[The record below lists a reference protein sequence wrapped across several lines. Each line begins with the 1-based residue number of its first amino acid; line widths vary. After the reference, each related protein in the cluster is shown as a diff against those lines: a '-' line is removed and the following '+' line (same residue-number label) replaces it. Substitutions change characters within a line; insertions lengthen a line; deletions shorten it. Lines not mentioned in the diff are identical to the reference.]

1 MNLRKRIIFE
11 LERLRRKN
19 LQQLHPLQQLFWE
32 STLRCNVHCLHC
44 GSDCSSSETTP
55 DMPAE
60 DFLRVIDQSITPHVD
75 PHKVLIIIS
84 GGEPLMRKDLAQV
97 GAALKQRGYPW
108 GMVTNG
114 LALTEKRFKELL
126 AAGLRSIA
134 ISFDGLELDHNW
146 LRQHPLAF
154 EGATRA
160 IKLAAQFGVQEFRSL
175 EVLISTEG
183 LERVSA
189 NANGQENTTEQAQS
203 AAEPL
208 NSSSAASAPLNSSS
222 AASEPLNLGT
232 SEPLNSSSAT
242 SEPLNR
248 GEASPE
254 QRSALVWDV
263 VTCVN
268 QRTINQLDEIQQ
280 YLWSIG
286 VRNWRLI
293 TIDPMG
299 RAAENPELILTH
311 EQHRQV
317 LEYIKEKRKEGLH
330 ISYSCEGF
338 MPEYEMEIRDHLFHC
353 AAGISIAS
361 ILVDGSISACT
372 SVRGKYY
379 QGNIYKDD
387 FWEVWENGFKDY
399 RNRKWMKKLEPCNDC
414 KLWRYCEG
422 GGMHL
427 RREDGALMLCH
438 HNKLQGE

>member
-44 GSDCSSSETTP
+44 GSDCSSSEVIP

-60 DFLRVIDQSITPHVD
+60 DFLRVIDQSVTPHVD

-160 IKLAAQFGVQEFRSL
+160 IKLAAAAPSL
-175 EVLISTEG
+175 I
-183 LERVSA
+183 
-189 NANGQENTTEQAQS
+189 
-203 AAEPL
+203 
-208 NSSSAASAPLNSSS
+208 
-222 AASEPLNLGT
+222 
-232 SEPLNSSSAT
+232 
-242 SEPLNR
+242 
-248 GEASPE
+248 
-254 QRSALVWDV
+254 WDV

-268 QRTINQLDEIQQ
+268 QRTIHQLDEMQK

-299 RAAENPELILTH
+299 RAAENPELILTP

-317 LEYIKEKRKEGLH
+317 LEYIRAKRKEGLH
-330 ISYSCEGF
+330 VSYSCEGF
-338 MPEYEMEIRDHLFHC
+338 MPNYELEVRDHLFHC
-353 AAGISIAS
+353 AAGVSVAS

-372 SVRGKYY
+372 SIRGKYY

-387 FWEVWENGFKDY
+387 FWDVWENGFTDY
-399 RNRKWMKKLEPCNDC
+399 RNRNWMKKLEPCDNC
-414 KLWRYCEG
+414 KLFRYCEG

-427 RREDGALMLCH
+427 RREDGSLILCH
-438 HNKLQGE
+438 QNKLFSYLS

>member
-1 MNLRKRIIFE
+1 MKLRKRIIFE
-11 LERLRRKN
+11 LERMRRKN

-44 GSDCSSSETTP
+44 GSDCSSSEVTP

-60 DFLRVIDQSITPHVD
+60 DFLRVIDQSVTPHVD

-114 LALTEKRFKELL
+114 LALTEKRFRELM
-126 AAGLRSIA
+126 AAGLRSMA
-134 ISFDGLELDHNW
+134 ISFDGMELDHNW

-160 IKLAAQFGVQEFRSL
+160 IKLAAATPSL
-175 EVLISTEG
+175 T
-183 LERVSA
+183 
-189 NANGQENTTEQAQS
+189 
-203 AAEPL
+203 
-208 NSSSAASAPLNSSS
+208 
-222 AASEPLNLGT
+222 
-232 SEPLNSSSAT
+232 
-242 SEPLNR
+242 
-248 GEASPE
+248 
-254 QRSALVWDV
+254 WDV

-268 QRTINQLDEIQQ
+268 QRTINQLDEMQE

-299 RAAENPELILTH
+299 RAAENPELILTP
-311 EQHRQV
+311 EQHCQ
-317 LEYIKEKRKEGLH
+317 LLDYIREKRKQGLH

-338 MPEYEMEIRDHLFHC
+338 MPEYEMDIRDHLFHC
-353 AAGISIAS
+353 AAGVSIAS
-361 ILVDGSISACT
+361 ILIDGSISACT

-387 FWEVWENGFKDY
+387 FWEVWENGFKPY
-399 RNRKWMKKLEPCNDC
+399 RNRQWMRQLEPCNDC

-427 RREDGALMLCH
+427 RREDGELMLCH
-438 HNKLQGE
+438 NNKLQEGCSKVAQR

>member
-1 MNLRKRIIFE
+1 MHLRKRIIFE
-11 LERLRRKN
+11 LERLRRKH

-44 GSDCSSSETTP
+44 GSDCSSSEVTP
-55 DMPAE
+55 DMPAG
-60 DFLRVIDQSITPHVD
+60 DFLHVLDKSVTPHVD

-84 GGEPLMRKDLAQV
+84 GGEPLMRKDLAEV

-114 LALTEKRFKELL
+114 LALTEKRFRELI
-126 AAGLRSIA
+126 AAGLRSMA
-134 ISFDGLELDHNW
+134 ISFDGMELDHNW

-160 IKLAAQFGVQEFRSL
+160 IKLAAATLSL
-175 EVLISTEG
+175 T
-183 LERVSA
+183 
-189 NANGQENTTEQAQS
+189 
-203 AAEPL
+203 
-208 NSSSAASAPLNSSS
+208 
-222 AASEPLNLGT
+222 
-232 SEPLNSSSAT
+232 
-242 SEPLNR
+242 
-248 GEASPE
+248 
-254 QRSALVWDV
+254 WDV

-268 QRTINQLDEIQQ
+268 QRSIKQLDEMQQ

-299 RAAENPELILTH
+299 RAADNPELLLTP
-311 EQHRQV
+311 EQHRYV
-317 LEYIKEKRKEGLH
+317 LDYIREKRKQGLH

-338 MPEYEMEIRDHLFHC
+338 MPDYEMEIRDHLFHC
-353 AAGISIAS
+353 AAGVSVAS
-361 ILVDGSISACT
+361 ILIDGSISACT

-379 QGNIYKDD
+379 QGNIYHDD

-399 RNRKWMKKLEPCNDC
+399 RNREWMRKLAPCNDC
-414 KLWRYCEG
+414 KLFRYCEG

-427 RREDGALMLCH
+427 RREDGSLMLCH
-438 HNKLQGE
+438 YRKLNN

>member
-44 GSDCSSSETTP
+44 GSDCSSSEITP

-60 DFLRVIDQSITPHVD
+60 DFLRVIDQSVTPHVD

-84 GGEPLMRKDLAQV
+84 GGEPLMRKDLAEV

-114 LALTEKRFKELL
+114 LALTEKRFKELM

-160 IKLAAQFGVQEFRSL
+160 IKLAAQYGVQRG
-175 EVLISTEG
+175 STVVQHSSK
-183 LERVSA
+183 LSNTEREA
-189 NANGQENTTEQAQS
+189 LNNIEQAP
-203 AAEPL
+203 APAEQPNGL
-208 NSSSAASAPLNSSS
+208 I
-222 AASEPLNLGT
+222 
-232 SEPLNSSSAT
+232 
-242 SEPLNR
+242 
-248 GEASPE
+248 
-254 QRSALVWDV
+254 WDV

-268 QRTINQLDEIQQ
+268 QRTINQLDEMQQ
-280 YLWSIG
+280 YLWSLG

-299 RAAENPELILTH
+299 RAAENPELILTP

-317 LEYIKEKRKEGLH
+317 LDYIREKRKQGLH

-338 MPEYEMEIRDHLFHC
+338 MPDYEMEVRDHLFHC

-361 ILVDGSISACT
+361 ILIDGSISACT

-387 FWEVWENGFKDY
+387 FWEVWENGFEPY
-399 RNRKWMKKLEPCNDC
+399 RNRKWMKKLEPCNNC
-414 KLWRYCEG
+414 KLFRYCEG

-438 HNKLQGE
+438 HNKLMGHG

>member
-1 MNLRKRIIFE
+1 MKLRKRIIFE

-44 GSDCSSSETTP
+44 GSDCSSSEVTP

-114 LALTEKRFKELL
+114 LALTEKRFRELM
-126 AAGLRSIA
+126 AAGLRSMA

-160 IKLAAQFGVQEFRSL
+160 IKLAAATPSL
-175 EVLISTEG
+175 T
-183 LERVSA
+183 
-189 NANGQENTTEQAQS
+189 
-203 AAEPL
+203 
-208 NSSSAASAPLNSSS
+208 
-222 AASEPLNLGT
+222 
-232 SEPLNSSSAT
+232 
-242 SEPLNR
+242 
-248 GEASPE
+248 
-254 QRSALVWDV
+254 WDV

-268 QRTINQLDEIQQ
+268 QRTINQLDEMQE

-299 RAAENPELILTH
+299 RAAHNPELLLNA
-311 EQHRQV
+311 EQMRYL
-317 LEYIKEKRKEGLH
+317 LEYIREKRKQGLH

-338 MPEYEMEIRDHLFHC
+338 MPEYEMDIRDHLFHC
-353 AAGISIAS
+353 AAGVSIAS
-361 ILVDGSISACT
+361 ILIDGSISACT

-387 FWEVWENGFKDY
+387 FWEVWENGFKPY
-399 RNRKWMKKLEPCNDC
+399 RNRQWMKQLEPCNDC

-427 RREDGALMLCH
+427 RREDGELMLCH
-438 HNKLQGE
+438 HNKLQEGCAKVAQR

>member
-44 GSDCSSSETTP
+44 GSDCSSSEVTP

-60 DFLRVIDQSITPHVD
+60 DFLRVIDQSVTPHVD

-84 GGEPLMRKDLAQV
+84 GGEPLMRTDLAEV
-97 GAALKQRGYPW
+97 GKALYQRGYPW

-114 LALTEKRFKELL
+114 LALTEKRFKELM
-126 AAGLRSIA
+126 AAGLRSMA

-160 IKLAAQFGVQEFRSL
+160 IKLAAATPSL
-175 EVLISTEG
+175 T
-183 LERVSA
+183 
-189 NANGQENTTEQAQS
+189 
-203 AAEPL
+203 
-208 NSSSAASAPLNSSS
+208 
-222 AASEPLNLGT
+222 
-232 SEPLNSSSAT
+232 
-242 SEPLNR
+242 
-248 GEASPE
+248 
-254 QRSALVWDV
+254 WDV

-268 QRTINQLDEIQQ
+268 QRTINQLEEMREH
-280 YLWSIG
+280 LWSIG

-299 RAAENPELILTH
+299 RAAENPELLLSPD
-311 EQHRQV
+311 QHRQL
-317 LEYIKEKRKEGLH
+317 LEYIRQKRKEGLH

-338 MPEYEMEIRDHLFHC
+338 MPDYEAEVRDHLFHC
-353 AAGISIAS
+353 AAGVSVAS
-361 ILVDGSISACT
+361 ILIDGSISACT

-387 FWEVWENGFKDY
+387 FWDVWENGFEPY
-399 RNRKWMKKLEPCNDC
+399 RNRQWMKQLEPCKDC
-414 KLWRYCEG
+414 KLFRYCEG

-438 HNKLQGE
+438 YNKIHSF

>member
-44 GSDCSSSETTP
+44 GSDCSSSEVTP

-60 DFLRVIDQSITPHVD
+60 DFLRVIDQSVTPHVD

-84 GGEPLMRKDLAQV
+84 GGEPLMRKDLAEV

-114 LALTEKRFKELL
+114 LALTEKRFKELI

-160 IKLAAQFGVQEFRSL
+160 IKLAAA
-175 EVLISTEG
+175 T
-183 LERVSA
+183 
-189 NANGQENTTEQAQS
+189 
-203 AAEPL
+203 PL
-208 NSSSAASAPLNSSS
+208 L
-222 AASEPLNLGT
+222 T
-232 SEPLNSSSAT
+232 
-242 SEPLNR
+242 
-248 GEASPE
+248 
-254 QRSALVWDV
+254 WDV

-268 QRTINQLDEIQQ
+268 QRTINQLDEMQQ

-299 RAAENPELILTH
+299 RAEENPELLLTPD
-311 EQHRQV
+311 QHRQ
-317 LEYIKEKRKEGLH
+317 LLDYIREKRKQGLH

-338 MPEYEMEIRDHLFHC
+338 MPDYELEVRDHLFHC
-353 AAGISIAS
+353 AAGVSVAS
-361 ILVDGSISACT
+361 ILIDGSISACT
-372 SVRGKYY
+372 SIRGKYY

-387 FWEVWENGFKDY
+387 FWDVWENRFEPY
-399 RNRKWMKKLEPCNDC
+399 RNRKWMKKLEPCNNC
-414 KLWRYCEG
+414 KLFRYCEG

-427 RREDGALMLCH
+427 RREDGVLMLCH
-438 HNKLQGE
+438 YCKLNS

>member
-1 MNLRKRIIFE
+1 MKLRKRIIFE
-11 LERLRRKN
+11 LERMRRKN

-44 GSDCSSSETTP
+44 GSDCSSSEVTP

-60 DFLRVIDQSITPHVD
+60 DFLRVIDQSVTPHVD

-97 GAALKQRGYPW
+97 GTALKQRGYPW

-126 AAGLRSIA
+126 AAGLRSMA

-160 IKLAAQFGVQEFRSL
+160 IKLAAATPSL
-175 EVLISTEG
+175 T
-183 LERVSA
+183 
-189 NANGQENTTEQAQS
+189 
-203 AAEPL
+203 
-208 NSSSAASAPLNSSS
+208 
-222 AASEPLNLGT
+222 
-232 SEPLNSSSAT
+232 
-242 SEPLNR
+242 
-248 GEASPE
+248 
-254 QRSALVWDV
+254 WDV

-268 QRTINQLDEIQQ
+268 QRTINQLDEMQE

-299 RAAENPELILTH
+299 RAAENPELILTP
-311 EQHRQV
+311 EQHCQ
-317 LEYIKEKRKEGLH
+317 LLDYIREKRKQGLH

-338 MPEYEMEIRDHLFHC
+338 MPEYEMDIRDHLFHC
-353 AAGISIAS
+353 AAGVSIAS
-361 ILVDGSISACT
+361 ILIDGSISACT

-379 QGNIYKDD
+379 QGNVYHDD
-387 FWEVWENGFKDY
+387 FWEVWENGFKPY
-399 RNRKWMKKLEPCNDC
+399 RNRQWMKQLEPCNDC

-427 RREDGALMLCH
+427 RREDGELMLCH
-438 HNKLQGE
+438 NNKLQEGCAKVAQR

>member
-44 GSDCSSSETTP
+44 GSDCSSSEVTP

-60 DFLRVIDQSITPHVD
+60 DFLRVIDQSVTPHVD

-84 GGEPLMRKDLAQV
+84 GGEPLMRTDLAQV
-97 GAALKQRGYPW
+97 GAALKRRGYPW

-134 ISFDGLELDHNW
+134 ISFDGLEFDHNW

-160 IKLAAQFGVQEFRSL
+160 IKLAAQYGVQRG
-175 EVLISTEG
+175 STVVQHSSK
-183 LERVSA
+183 LSNTEREALNNIEQASVSA
-189 NANGQENTTEQAQS
+189 EQPNG
-203 AAEPL
+203 L
-208 NSSSAASAPLNSSS
+208 I
-222 AASEPLNLGT
+222 
-232 SEPLNSSSAT
+232 
-242 SEPLNR
+242 
-248 GEASPE
+248 
-254 QRSALVWDV
+254 WDV

-268 QRTINQLDEIQQ
+268 QRTINQLDEMQQ

-299 RAAENPELILTH
+299 RAADNPELILTPD
-311 EQHRQV
+311 QHRQV
-317 LEYIKEKRKEGLH
+317 LEYIRAKRKEGLH

-387 FWEVWENGFKDY
+387 FWEVWENGFKPY
-399 RNRKWMKKLEPCNDC
+399 RNRKWMKKLEPCNNC
-414 KLWRYCEG
+414 KLFRYCEG

-438 HNKLQGE
+438 HNKLMAGNG